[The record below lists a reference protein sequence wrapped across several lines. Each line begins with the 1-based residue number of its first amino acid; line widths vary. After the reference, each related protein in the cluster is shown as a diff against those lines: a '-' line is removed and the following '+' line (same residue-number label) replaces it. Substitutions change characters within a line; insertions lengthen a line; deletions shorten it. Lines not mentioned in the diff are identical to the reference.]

1 MNLNPLWS
9 IENDARPTKVSRPE
23 TAPREGLIQRAR
35 NAFWMAPMSAITE
48 VCYRQLLD
56 EMGAGLLISELV
68 SVKGLVFNSE
78 KTLKMIRVHANPGTL
93 VGVQLFGESAD
104 DFIRVAPL
112 VKEAGADFIDINL
125 GCPVKKVVKKGCGAA
140 LMRDPA
146 YLEQFLTRIRR
157 NIDLPL
163 TVKMRTGW
171 SHEELT
177 IHECVS
183 AAANAGCEWV
193 AIHGRTRQQA
203 YSGRADWD
211 LIAEVKRRARLPIIG
226 NGDIRDAERARS
238 LYSSTG
244 VDAIMIGRGALRNPW
259 IFKQCTGELGEAP
272 EPTPMQ
278 LLARYYELL
287 SGVYDTRLT
296 LLQLRKLAMWM
307 AYGYPG
313 AAAFRKALFQLHCG
327 TAVLE
332 EATEFFDRA
341 ANLPIPQ
348 FDDTEAFMMGGHG

>member
-1 MNLNPLWS
+1 MNSNPLGS
-9 IENDARPTKVSRPE
+9 LQNS
-23 TAPREGLIQRAR
+23 APPSAAPSKTVPAHGLIARAR
-35 NAFWMAPMSAITE
+35 NAFWMAPMSAITD

-78 KTLKMIRVHANPGTL
+78 KTRKMIRIHAHPGTL

-112 VKEAGADFIDINL
+112 VQEAGADFIDINL

-140 LMRDPA
+140 LMRDPVF
-146 YLEQFLTRIRR
+146 LEKFLTRIQR
-157 NIDLPL
+157 NIGLPL

-171 SHEELT
+171 SQEELT

-203 YSGRADWD
+203 YSGRADWG

-226 NGDIRDAERARS
+226 NGDIRDAERAQS
-238 LYSSTG
+238 LYSSSG

-259 IFKQCTGELGEAP
+259 IFKQCTGALGAAL

-278 LLARYYELL
+278 LLARYFELL
-287 SGVYDTRLT
+287 KAVYDTRLT
-296 LLQLRKLAMWM
+296 LLQLRKMAMWM
-307 AYGYPG
+307 AYGYSG
-313 AAAFRKALFQLHCG
+313 AAAFRKALFQLHRG
-327 TAVLE
+327 ADVLE
-332 EATEFFDRA
+332 KAEEFFDRTA
-341 ANLPIPQ
+341 SLPIPQ
-348 FDDTEAFMMGGHG
+348 FDESEAFMMGGHG